1 MSNDEIIRQSVLED
15 LKWSPRVNA
24 AHIGVAVL
32 NGIVELSGH
41 VETFA
46 EKLEAEHVA
55 LAIRSVKGVAQEII
69 VRLPS
74 EKKTDDNELAD
85 RAARLLSWDARLL
98 GDRVKVKVERGW
110 VTLTGQVRSA
120 GERDFA
126 SSDVKRLS
134 GVVGITNSISLRP
147 AAAPSDVKGQ
157 LEDALGRQALLATA
171 VIQVSA
177 QDGTII
183 LSGRVHSWAQRAA
196 ARRVAWAAPGVVDV
210 IDNLQIDSH

>member
-15 LKWSPRVNA
+15 LSWSPRVNA
-24 AHIGVAVL
+24 AYIGVAVR

-74 EKKTDDNELAD
+74 EKRTDDNELAD

-157 LEDALGRQALLATA
+157 LEDALGRRALLATA

-177 QDGTII
+177 QDGTI
-183 LSGRVHSWAQRAA
+183 HPQRARSLVGPTSRGA
-196 ARRVAWAAPGVVDV
+196 PRGMGCAWRR
-210 IDNLQIDSH
+210 

>member
-15 LKWSPRVNA
+15 LKWSPHVNPT
-24 AHIGVAVL
+24 HMGVAVR

-55 LAIRSVKGVAQEII
+55 LAIKGVKGVAQEIV

-74 EKKTDDNELAD
+74 EKRTDDNELAD
-85 RAARLLSWDARLL
+85 RASRLLSWDARLH
-98 GDRVKVKVERGW
+98 GDGVKVKVERGW
-110 VTLTGQVRSA
+110 VTLTGQVRSLS
-120 GERDFA
+120 ERELA

-147 AAAPSDVKGQ
+147 ASAPNDVKGQ
-157 LEDALGRQALLATA
+157 IEDALGRQALLATA

-183 LSGRVHSWAQRAA
+183 LSGRVHSWAERAA
-196 ARRVAWAAPGVVDV
+196 ARHVAWAAPGVVDV
-210 IDNLQIDSH
+210 VDNLQIDSR

>member
-1 MSNDEIIRQSVLED
+1 MSNDEIIRKNVLED
-15 LKWSPRVNA
+15 LKWSPHVNPTY
-24 AHIGVAVL
+24 IGVAVR

-55 LAIRSVKGVAQEII
+55 LAIKGVKGVAQEIV

-74 EKKTDDNELAD
+74 EKRTDDNELAD
-85 RAARLLSWDARLL
+85 RASGLLSWDARLH
-98 GDRVKVKVERGW
+98 GDRIKVKVERGW
-110 VTLTGQVRSA
+110 VTLTGQVRSSS
-120 GERDFA
+120 EREFA

-147 AAAPSDVKGQ
+147 ASAPNDVKGQ
-157 LEDALGRQALLATA
+157 IEDALGRQALLATA

-177 QDGTII
+177 QDGMII
-183 LSGRVHSWAQRAA
+183 LSGRVHSWAERAA
-196 ARRVAWAAPGVVDV
+196 ARHVAWAAPGVVDV
-210 IDNLQIDSH
+210 VDNLQIDSR

>member
-15 LKWSPRVNA
+15 LKWSPHVNA
-24 AHIGVAVL
+24 AHIGVAVR

-55 LAIRSVKGVAQEII
+55 LAIRGVKGVAQEII

-85 RAARLLSWDARLL
+85 RAARLLSWDARLH

>member
-1 MSNDEIIRQSVLED
+1 MSKDEIVRQNVLED
-15 LKWSPRVNA
+15 LKWSPHVNA
-24 AHIGVAVL
+24 THIGVAVR

-55 LAIRSVKGVAQEII
+55 LAIKGVKGVAQKIG

-74 EKKTDDNELAD
+74 EKKTDDNEIAD
-85 RAARLLSWDARLL
+85 RAARMLSWDARLH
-98 GDRVKVKVERGW
+98 GDKIQVKVERGW
-110 VTLTGQVRSA
+110 VTLTGQVPSS

-126 SSDVKRLS
+126 SSNVKRLS
-134 GVVGITNSISLRP
+134 GVVGITNSISVRP
-147 AAAPSDVKGQ
+147 AAAPNDVKGQ
-157 LEDALGRQALLATA
+157 VEDALRRQALLATA

-177 QDGTII
+177 QDGEII
-183 LSGRVHSWAQRAA
+183 LSGWVHSWAERAA

-210 IDNLQIDSH
+210 IDNLQIDSR

>member
-24 AHIGVAVL
+24 AHIGVAVR